1 MNLAELVLIASS
13 EQKAEQFL
21 RQKGIL
27 KTFSSCPFCGDKS
40 IGKIRRNFLKC
51 YGCKKEWSPRKDSI
65 LEDIKVPFSKFV
77 LAIKLFIL
85 EVPVN
90 KAYKELGI
98 AYNTAHK
105 IYKRIR
111 ECIYKFT
118 SEDDEL
124 LGGEVEMD
132 ESYFGGKRKGK
143 RGRGSQ
149 GKIPVFGILER
160 QGKVKVEVVKDVSAE
175 SILRSAIKKVK
186 RGSIIYTDRFRSYD
200 GLVMYGFRHERID
213 HSKRFANGRVYINGI
228 EGFWGYAKERL
239 LRFHGVSRENF
250 AYYLKELEFRYN
262 NREKLDE
269 MLYKVLSGKF

>member
-1 MNLAELVLIASS
+1 VL
-13 EQKAEQFL
+13 
-21 RQKGIL
+21 RMQKGVVP
-27 KTFSSCPFCGDKS
+27 S
-40 IGKIRRNFLKC
+40 
-51 YGCKKEWSPRKDSI
+51 KDSI

-143 RGRGSQ
+143 RRRGSQ
-149 GKIPVFGILER
+149 GKIPVFGILS
-160 QGKVKVEVVKDVSAE
+160 G
-175 SILRSAIKKVK
+175 
-186 RGSIIYTDRFRSYD
+186 
-200 GLVMYGFRHERID
+200 M
-213 HSKRFANGRVYINGI
+213 
-228 EGFWGYAKERL
+228 
-239 LRFHGVSRENF
+239 
-250 AYYLKELEFRYN
+250 
-262 NREKLDE
+262 EK
-269 MLYKVLSGKF
+269 